1 MKMPRA
7 TRLSRREFIAASSAA
22 LVGLGMKSEKP
33 IAGGFVNESFQLG
46 HMLRDHKPFP
56 TPTKKEKFP
65 IVIVGGGMA
74 GLSAAWHL
82 DKRSF
87 KNFVLLE
94 LDTQPGGN
102 SRWGE
107 NEVSRFPWAAH
118 YLPVPDKNEL
128 LVRELMEELGA
139 LKDGK
144 WEERYLCFTPQE
156 RLFIHG
162 RWQDGI
168 EPSVGLN
175 PSDRE
180 QLQRLDDLLQGFRAT
195 GAFTIPL
202 ERGVEHSSAQPE
214 ITALDR
220 VSVAD
225 WLAHNKLDSQY
236 IRWYMDY
243 ACRDDYGAPASATSA
258 WAGVHYFASRA
269 HDEKGPLTWP
279 EGNGWIA
286 RQLIA
291 KLERYIRRNSMVH
304 RIARDKN
311 RWRVLAGD
319 IEYSTEAVVFAAP
332 TFIAPYIIEGAPG
345 NMTLDFEYSPWFTAN
360 LTLDRWPRE
369 RQGGEAAPY
378 STWDN
383 VDYNSKSLGYVVAN
397 HQSIRQ
403 HEDRSVW
410 TYYWAMAENTPRE
423 SRKKLLA
430 NDWSYFKE
438 LILSDLERIHP
449 DIRDCVSRIDVMRMG
464 HAMIRPAVGFIY
476 SEQRRRLAAGKPQ
489 PGLEQIYFA
498 NSDLS
503 GISIFENAQWNGVQ
517 AAVRAMRTI
526 GRS

>member
-1 MKMPRA
+1 MRKPRDG
-7 TRLSRREFIAASSAA
+7 TSLNRREFIAASSAA
-22 LVGLGMKSEKP
+22 LVGLGMKSERP
-33 IAGGFVNESFQLG
+33 IVGGFVNESAQLG
-46 HMLRDHKPFP
+46 HMLRDHQLFP
-56 TPTKKEKFP
+56 APTKKEKFP

-82 DKRSF
+82 DKRGF
-87 KNFVLLE
+87 KDFVLLE
-94 LDTQPGGN
+94 LDTQAGGN

-107 NEVSRFPWAAH
+107 NEVSRYPWAAH
-118 YLPVPDKNEL
+118 YLPVPDKNET

-162 RWQDGI
+162 RWQEGI
-168 EPSVGLN
+168 EPAVGLD
-175 PSDRE
+175 PRDRE
-180 QLQRLDDLLQGFRAT
+180 QFQRLDDILQKFRAT

-202 ERGVEHSSAQPE
+202 ERGVEHSTAQNA

-220 VSVAD
+220 ISVTD
-225 WLAHNKLDSQY
+225 WLAQQRLDSPY

-243 ACRDDYGAPASATSA
+243 ACRDDYGAPATATSA

-291 KLERYIRRNSMVH
+291 KLERYIRRSSMAH
-304 RIARDKN
+304 RIARDKTK
-311 RWRVLAGD
+311 WRVFAGNT
-319 IEYSTEAVVFAAP
+319 EYTADAVIFAAS
-332 TFIAPYIIEGAPG
+332 TFIAPYIIDGAPG
-345 NMTLDFEYSPWFTAN
+345 NMAAGFEYSPWFTAN
-360 LTLDRWPRE
+360 LTLERWPKE
-369 RQGGEAAPY
+369 RDGAELST

-383 VDYNSKSLGYVVAN
+383 VSYESKSLGYVVAN

-423 SRKKLLA
+423 SRMKLLA
-430 NDWSYFKE
+430 GDWNYFKE
-438 LILSDLERIHP
+438 LILQDLERIHP

-464 HAMIRPAVGFIY
+464 HAMIRPTVGFIY
-476 SEQRRRLAAGKPQ
+476 SEQRRKLAAGRSL
-489 PGLEQIYFA
+489 PGLAHIYFA

-517 AAVRAMRTI
+517 AAASALRAISR
-526 GRS
+526 

>member
-1 MKMPRA
+1 MKKRA
-7 TRLSRREFIAASSAA
+7 LRNISRREFLAASSAA
-22 LVGLGMKSEKP
+22 LVGLGMKSERK
-33 IAGGFVNESFQLG
+33 IAGGFVNESAQLG
-46 HMLRDHKPFP
+46 HMLRDHKSFP
-56 TPTKKEKFP
+56 APTKKEKYP

-74 GLSAAWHL
+74 GLSAAWQL
-82 DKRSF
+82 DRRGF
-87 KNFVLLE
+87 KDFVLLE
-94 LDTQPGGN
+94 LDTQAGGN

-107 NEVSRFPWAAH
+107 NEVSRYPWAAH
-118 YLPVPDKNEL
+118 YLPVPDKNET
-128 LVRELMEELGA
+128 LVRELMEELGG

-162 RWQDGI
+162 RWQEGI
-168 EPSVGLN
+168 EPAVGLDAR
-175 PSDRE
+175 DRE
-180 QLQRLDDLLQGFRAT
+180 QFQRLDDILQNFRVT

-202 ERGVEHSSAQPE
+202 ERGVEHASTQPA
-214 ITALDR
+214 ITALDHI
-220 VSVAD
+220 SVTD
-225 WLAHNKLDSQY
+225 WLRQQKLDSPY
-236 IRWYMDY
+236 LRWYMDY
-243 ACRDDYGAPASATSA
+243 ACRDDYGAPATATSA

-269 HDEKGPLTWP
+269 HEEKGPLTWP

-291 KLERYIRRNSMVH
+291 KLDRYIRRNSMAH
-304 RIARDKN
+304 HIARDKT

-319 IEYSTEAVVFAAP
+319 TEYAADAIIFAAP
-332 TFIAPYIIEGAPG
+332 TFIAPYVFEGLAPS
-345 NMTLDFEYSPWFTAN
+345 MTPDFQYSPWFTAN

-369 RQGGEAAPY
+369 HGGREPEPT

-410 TYYWAMAENTPRE
+410 TYYWAMAEDTPRA
-423 SRKKLLA
+423 SRRKLLESGW
-430 NDWSYFKE
+430 NYFKE
-438 LILSDLERIHP
+438 LILQDLERVHP

-464 HAMIRPAVGFIY
+464 HAMIRPTAGLIFDTP
-476 SEQRRRLAAGKPQ
+476 RRKLAEGKPLL
-489 PGLEQIYFA
+489 GFDLVYFA

-517 AAVRAMRTI
+517 AASNALRAVSR
-526 GRS
+526 